1 MMNMKG
7 AKAMMSRWLLLLLL
21 LLLLLPVVC
30 TGNPY
35 GDEDEDEDED
45 EELLVVGDA
54 TVSDENERLES
65 LHHAA
70 GDAPAPPTPT
80 PDLEDPLKG
89 IIDAAL
95 NSPAIFPQ
103 RLKVNFG
110 ASELLC
116 PGCNGC
122 CDSRAPL

>member
-1 MMNMKG
+1 MAG
-7 AKAMMSRWLLLLLL
+7 SKAMSRWLLLLLL
-21 LLLLLPVVC
+21 LPVIC

-35 GDEDEDEDED
+35 GDEDEDEDEE

-116 PGCNGC
+116 LGCNGC
-122 CDSRAPL
+122 CNCRAPP